1 MLTPKEYKKQ
11 TDKFS
16 ARYNEYLKKCNELES
31 QFIDD
36 NTEET
41 DEEYNRLYDQ
51 LDEEYKD
58 VCYGWNLINAETMVT
73 KEFLEYFH
81 PSFERRIFCLNLL
94 PYYGKKLDDGSI
106 FKGIVY
112 RNNFYY
118 YLVEDNKGIQ
128 YYAIGETEFEIKM
141 EQLVLNT
148 HKHRYVVKYN
158 DGWDDDFH
166 TIQVFD
172 TEAEA
177 KAFVAEKEKWK
188 QEFKDEFGVDYD
200 SLLEGDFTFEME
212 DWLAEFV
219 NTNENKEE
227 IRYFI
232 DEV

>member
-11 TDKFS
+11 ADKFS

-58 VCYGWNLINAETMVT
+58 VRTGWEFKEETMVD
-73 KEFLEYFH
+73 KDFLNLFH
-81 PSFERRIFCLNLL
+81 PEFERKFFLLNLL
-94 PYYGKKLDDGSI
+94 PYYGKKLEDGSI
-106 FKGIVY
+106 FVGVVFSSNYYFYYIKKNDEIVY
-112 RNNFYY
+112 APFGDSDFEKKLEK
-118 YLVEDNKGIQ
+118 LVM
-128 YYAIGETEFEIKM
+128 T
-141 EQLVLNT
+141 T
-148 HKHRYVVKYN
+148 PKHRYVVKYN

-172 TEAEA
+172 SEAEA

-188 QEFKDEFGVDYD
+188 QDFKDEFEVDYE
-200 SLLEGDFTFEME
+200 SLGDGDFTWEME